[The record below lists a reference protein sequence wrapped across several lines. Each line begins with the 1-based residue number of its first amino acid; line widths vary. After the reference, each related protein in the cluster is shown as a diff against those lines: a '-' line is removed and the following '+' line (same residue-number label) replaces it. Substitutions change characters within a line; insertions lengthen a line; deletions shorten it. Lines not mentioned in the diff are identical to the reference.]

1 MNVLVGIVESFN
13 DATETGKMIVSFPS
27 LDNRVETVTYTSPY
41 YRMNSGGMVAIP
53 EIGTEILAL
62 HNTNPND
69 GESLFYFL
77 SCVISEKYR
86 GGSDEFLQN
95 PSPGKQSRA
104 RINPNFTPFNN
115 NDTKAKIYAK
125 DGTPVTQAFTNTAG
139 AGLYIHRDFEKVP
152 IANDVT
158 LKSEGGNEVNV
169 GSLGIQISNEEG
181 DSVVLTGA
189 TKNDMYAKRGL
200 YIETTGPQEYKCV
213 NSDINMR
220 ILEGGDVNIE
230 NNSAGLR
237 SLGKWFGNIRLKSRF
252 RNIDLV
258 GGSPTSNVN
267 IITPGANIQVDG
279 LGNIKI
285 LSTGELNFNTF
296 GSMNF
301 TSNTGDINLTS
312 VLGKINLFGGI
323 GINTQSI
330 SYMKNGIPEAFIPV
344 AQYGLVDN
352 EFLHDTPTPDAL
364 AAIAAAVIAA
374 SPPSITANDYGDP
387 VGAI

>member
-1 MNVLVGIVESFN
+1 MDLLIGIVEDNTDTS
-13 DATETGKMIVSFPS
+13 ETGILTVSFPS
-27 LDNRVETVTYTSPY
+27 DGNSIKPVTYTSPY

-53 EIGTEILAL
+53 EIGCEVVVIR
-62 HNTNPND
+62 NNNPNR
-69 GESLFYFL
+69 GESEFYYL
-77 SCVISEKYR
+77 SCVISANAR
-86 GGSDEFLQN
+86 GGSDEFLPN
-95 PSPGKQSRA
+95 PSRGKQSSV
-104 RINPNFTPFNN
+104 RINPHFTPFNN
-115 NDTKAKIYAK
+115 NDTKAKIYGK
-125 DGTPVTQAFTNTAG
+125 NQKPVTQAFTNTAG

-220 ILEGGDVNIE
+220 ILEGGDINIE

-285 LSTGELNFNTF
+285 LSTGGLNFNTI

-312 VLGKINLFGGI
+312 LAGSVNSYAGMAISTQATNYFK
-323 GINTQSI
+323 NTSDDNFAGATVDTNSAI
-330 SYMKNGIPEAFIPV
+330 SPFPV
-344 AQYGLVDN
+344 
-352 EFLHDTPTPDAL
+352 
-364 AAIAAAVIAA
+364 
-374 SPPSITANDYGDP
+374 SPPLASEPPDITANDYGDP
-387 VGAI
+387 LGAI

>member
-1 MNVLVGIVESFN
+1 MNVVVGKVEN
-13 DATETGKMIVSFPS
+13 NKDTTETGVLQVIIPKESDPDQEYIT
-27 LDNRVETVTYTSPY
+27 EVTYTSPY
-41 YRMNSGGMVAIP
+41 YRMNTGGIVAIP
-53 EIGTEILAL
+53 EVGAEILVL
-62 HNTNPND
+62 HNKNPRR
-69 GESLFYFL
+69 GESNYYYL
-77 SCVISEKYR
+77 SCVISAKAR
-86 GGSDEFLQN
+86 GGSDEFLTN
-95 PSPGKQSRA
+95 PSSGKQSRI

-115 NDTKAKIYAK
+115 NDTKAKIYGK
-125 DGTPVTQAFTNTAG
+125 NQKPVTQAFTNTAG

-169 GSLGIQISNEEG
+169 GSLGVQISNEEG

-258 GGSPTSNVN
+258 AGSPTSNVN

-285 LSTGELNFNTF
+285 LSTGGLNFNTI

-312 VLGKINLFGGI
+312 LAGSVNSYAGMAISTQATNYFK
-323 GINTQSI
+323 NTSDDNFAGATLDTNSAI
-330 SYMKNGIPEAFIPV
+330 SPFPV
-344 AQYGLVDN
+344 PPPL
-352 EFLHDTPTPDAL
+352 
-364 AAIAAAVIAA
+364 AA
-374 SPPSITANDYGDP
+374 SPPDITANDYGDP
-387 VGAI
+387 LGAI